1 MQQHMRTIG
10 LWWVLSTT
18 ALWPHPRR
26 IPTLFLFPDFDRLS
40 QTNVLGLP
48 GRSVN
53 WHPPDTDGFMA
64 SIALLTG
71 FGKGKSLSR
80 RVKGNQGLREAFQCR
95 SAPDLLV
102 PNHTSPVDYLVYL
115 AQRWSCRCGW

>member
-1 MQQHMRTIG
+1 MRRNKRTID

-40 QTNVLGLP
+40 QTSVLGLP
-48 GRSVN
+48 GRN
-53 WHPPDTDGFMA
+53 LKRHPPSTDRSAA

-71 FGKGKSLSR
+71 LGKDKSLSR
-80 RVKGNQGLREAFQCR
+80 QAKGDRGHQRR
-95 SAPDLLV
+95 HSSAQ
-102 PNHTSPVDYLVYL
+102 
-115 AQRWSCRCGW
+115 A